1 MATIKAQLADAD
13 LALVRAAEAALDS
26 LYDQYFGAS
35 AKDQFLLKPLIEHA
49 AQGVL
54 NARLSLLAP
63 GTISAPADVAEAET
77 IGAAVKAAATMQ
89 DLILGVARLIALV
102 AKF

>member
-1 MATIKAQLADAD
+1 MPTIKAQLADAD
-13 LALVRAAEAALDS
+13 LALVKAAETALDS
-26 LYDQYFGAS
+26 LYDRYFAAS
-35 AKDQFLLKPLIEHA
+35 AKEQFLLKPLIEQA

-63 GTISAPADVAEAET
+63 GTISASEDVTEAT
-77 IGAAVKAAATMQ
+77 NIDAAIRTAATMQ
-89 DLILGVARLIALV
+89 EVVLGIARLIALV